1 MLLKTAIIEF
11 CSADDLILNPENVES
26 APLPPGN
33 IFYGQIQNAFALKF
47 PAIAASIRFHFG
59 L

>member
-1 MLLKTAIIEF
+1 VLLKIAIVEF
-11 CSADDLILNPENVES
+11 CSAGDLILNSES
-26 APLPPGN
+26 VAPATLPPGN

-47 PAIAASIRFHFG
+47 PSFGDSIRFHFG

>member
-1 MLLKTAIIEF
+1 MSELAEF
-11 CSADDLILNPENVES
+11 CPAGDLILNPESVAP
-26 APLPPGN
+26 APLPPGD

-47 PAIAASIRFHFG
+47 PAFAASIRFHFG